1 MPSGVA
7 RRIVGW
13 SDIVPVICAI
23 GTEKPKIEKDKRE
36 KPGMNINV
44 KTPEDPPVV
53 PHRAVGT
60 ATVLLERDF

>member
-1 MPSGVA
+1 M
-7 RRIVGW
+7 
-13 SDIVPVICAI
+13 PVICAI

-44 KTPEDPPVV
+44 KAPEDPPVV

-60 ATVLLERDF
+60 ATVLLEQDF